1 MDRNLIA
8 TVKEHVKPFKHN
20 VKKIIII
27 IIKKKGKRKRI
38 SSWVTKIKCPQ
49 TSMCLGEF

>member
-20 VKKIIII
+20 VKIIIIIII
-27 IIKKKGKRKRI
+27 IIKEKEKESAVGSLK
-38 SSWVTKIKCPQ
+38 
-49 TSMCLGEF
+49 